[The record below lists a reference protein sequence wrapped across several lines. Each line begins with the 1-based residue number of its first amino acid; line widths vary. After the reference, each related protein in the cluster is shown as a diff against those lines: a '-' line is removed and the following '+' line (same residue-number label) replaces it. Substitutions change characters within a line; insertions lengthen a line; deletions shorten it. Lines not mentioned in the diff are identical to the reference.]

1 MYKILGVMIEMTS
14 RMSVLTPLES
24 HLLDMRWLMVWA
36 IQSYAPCWLTVISYP
51 TSTHG
56 INIEHQ
62 KKIGINAPSIYSATK
77 TNLII
82 HC

>member
-1 MYKILGVMIEMTS
+1 MIEMTS
-14 RMSVLTPLES
+14 CMSVLTPLES
-24 HLLDMRWLMVWA
+24 HLLQVYEMINGMGNSEL
-36 IQSYAPCWLTVISYP
+36 CTLLTISYP

-56 INIEHQ
+56 INIEYQ
-62 KKIGINAPSIYSATK
+62 KKIGINAPYIYSATK